1 MRSQCWRS
9 WLLLVTLSVID
20 LFGDEARA
28 QSKITRAA
36 FEEHSPLTR
45 ILPGGLE
52 SYLASGLSRSMVFA
66 SGEGAMERTH
76 V

>member
-28 QSKITRAA
+28 IKDHPRAA

-45 ILPGGLE
+45 ILPSSLE

-66 SGEGAMERTH
+66 SGEGAIERTH